1 MFPDMRQQKRQL
13 SRPEAEEILAQ
24 GTYGVLSLN
33 GGDGY
38 PYGVPLSYVYL
49 GNSIYLHCAREGRKL
64 SHIRRDPRVSF
75 CVVGEAYPLP
85 DKFSMQYRSAMAF
98 GQASEVKDEEKLP
111 VLLAFLEKYSTAEY
125 LEKGREYAVKS
136 LEKTMVI
143 RIEIEHLTGK
153 ARK

>member
-1 MFPDMRQQKRQL
+1 MFPEMRQQKRQL
-13 SRPEAEEILAQ
+13 SRPEAEEILAN
-24 GTYGVLSLN
+24 GLYGVLSMN

-38 PYGVPLSYVYL
+38 PYGVPLSYVYK
-49 GNSIYLHCAREGRKL
+49 GNSIFLHCAREGRKL
-64 SHIRRDPRVSF
+64 NHIRQDNRVSF

-85 DKFSMQYRSAMAF
+85 DKFSMQYKSAMVF

-111 VLLAFLEKYSTAEY
+111 VMLAFLEKYSSVEY

-136 LEKTMVI
+136 LEKTMVL
-143 RIEIEHLTGK
+143 RIEIGHLTGK

>member
-1 MFPDMRQQKRQL
+1 MFPEMRQQKRQL
-13 SRPEAEEILAQ
+13 SRPEAEEILAN
-24 GTYGVLSLN
+24 GLYGVLSMN

-49 GNSIYLHCAREGRKL
+49 EGSIYLHCAGAGRKL
-64 SHIRRDPRVSF
+64 AHIRRDHRVSF

-85 DKFSMQYRSAMAF
+85 DQFSMQYKSAMVF
-98 GQASEVKDEEKLP
+98 GRASEVAGEEKLP

-136 LEKTMVI
+136 LEKTVVL